1 MARPTKNNCDYFSHD
16 KDMRNHRKVKALRHK
31 FKTTGYAVWN
41 MLLEY
46 LTGADGNVF
55 EDSEHELE
63 LMSGDFD
70 VSVTE
75 IREILDYCIR
85 MEMLFEKKGFIHS
98 ESLDERLSPVY
109 EKRKVAKS
117 LSKKQLRSNGK
128 FVICNTEPVGVSV
141 TEMPQS
147 KVKESKVK
155 ETTKSDDDFENDY
168 QDEMKEL
175 LLAQNETLKED
186 MIVKEMLKVWMKYN
200 PKYQYEEITD
210 YPALLNLAY
219 KIGKTKNWSKDDVIK
234 NKLPQCLTSWE
245 KIVVFI
251 KQHDFYKQLA
261 INMIEKKWAGL
272 YQTMDAYKEC
282 SKKVDV
288 KDPTKIK
295 ISL

>member
-85 MEMLFEKKGFIHS
+85 MEMLFEKNGFIHS

-117 LSKKQLRSNGK
+117 LSKKQLRKNGK
-128 FVICNTEPVGVSV
+128 FVIGNTETLGVSV
-141 TEMPQS
+141 TVMPQS
-147 KVKESKVK
+147 KVKESKV
-155 ETTKSDDDFENDY
+155 N
-168 QDEMKEL
+168 
-175 LLAQNETLKED
+175 
-186 MIVKEMLKVWMKYN
+186 
-200 PKYQYEEITD
+200 
-210 YPALLNLAY
+210 
-219 KIGKTKNWSKDDVIK
+219 KTI
-234 NKLPQCLTSWE
+234 L
-245 KIVVFI
+245 KIVFDTMPKLEDI
-251 KQHDFYKQLA
+251 EDLPT
-261 INMIEKKWAGL
+261 ININSCIER
-272 YQTMDAYKEC
+272 M
-282 SKKVDV
+282 
-288 KDPTKIK
+288 K
-295 ISL
+295 ISLNTPLDNPTIISMWKIFKTQNITGHNYYPNLPKVYSHFENWLTKQKFTPQSGNNVQKQMVI